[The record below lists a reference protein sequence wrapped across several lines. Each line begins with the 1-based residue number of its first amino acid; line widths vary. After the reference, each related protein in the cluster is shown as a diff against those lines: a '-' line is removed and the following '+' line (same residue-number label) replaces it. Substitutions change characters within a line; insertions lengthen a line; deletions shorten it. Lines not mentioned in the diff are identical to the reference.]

1 MSGCTGM
8 SPRPDHPGKPI
19 VEETAII
26 DYIRETYPYAD
37 IRAAPAIDKES
48 GR

>member
-1 MSGCTGM
+1 M
-8 SPRPDHPGKPI
+8 SPRPDHLGKPI
-19 VEETAII
+19 VEEAAII